1 MGGEDGSVRY
11 FYCASLAL
19 NYWRIIFS
27 EPQIFPTDV
36 GAIFSLGQISATT
49 YLVPHGFMAWRHM
62 HGALGCR
69 NGEAMVLGYLDNVL
83 TVLGCSSE
91 ARMTVVEGRCFDP

>member
-1 MGGEDGSVRY
+1 
-11 FYCASLAL
+11 
-19 NYWRIIFS
+19 
-27 EPQIFPTDV
+27 
-36 GAIFSLGQISATT
+36 
-49 YLVPHGFMAWRHM
+49 MAWRHM

-91 ARMTVVEGRCFDP
+91 AVSPLLREDVSTPEKGRT